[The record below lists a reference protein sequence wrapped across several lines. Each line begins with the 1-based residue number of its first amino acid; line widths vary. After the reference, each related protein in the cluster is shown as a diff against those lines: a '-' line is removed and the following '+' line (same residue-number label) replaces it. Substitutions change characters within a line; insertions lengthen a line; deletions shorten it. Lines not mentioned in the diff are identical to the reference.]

1 MMRRLA
7 AGTTI
12 ALGATLVVAGLAPAT
27 GGGLAAQMPDAWI
40 LDGQDAEDYRL
51 RLDPEVAHSGSSSMR
66 LAARGNRRRSQWAAS
81 VQYVDAIAYRGKRM
95 RLRGYLRADDVDSGG
110 LWVRVDGIL
119 EGKYA
124 MLALDNSEDRRVEG
138 TRDWEAR
145 EIVVDIPP
153 EAVTILIG
161 ALITGDGELWVD
173 DLSFEA
179 VAEGVPLTTEPEVVI
194 TDQPYARPLG
204 VFPAPANLDFEREMK
219 DPMQNMESLENMKNI
234 ENMESDR

>member
-1 MMRRLA
+1 MKPAVQGLSAASTVALA
-7 AGTTI
+7 SLLAGT
-12 ALGATLVVAGLAPAT
+12 V
-27 GGGLAAQMPDAWI
+27 GGLAAQMPDAWV
-40 LDGQDAEDYRL
+40 LVGQDAEDYRL

-81 VQYVDAIAYRGKRM
+81 VQLVDAIAYRGKRM

-138 TRDWEAR
+138 TQDWETR

-153 EAVTILIG
+153 EGVTILIG
-161 ALITGDGELWVD
+161 AMITGDGELWVD
-173 DLSFEA
+173 DLSFDA
-179 VAEGVPLTTEPEVVI
+179 VAEDVPLTTEPEVVI
-194 TDQPYARPLG
+194 TDQPYARPPG
-204 VFPAPANLDFEREMK
+204 VFPTPTNLDFEREMK
-219 DPMQNMESLENMKNI
+219 DPMENMENMKNI
-234 ENMESDR
+234 ENMESNR

>member
-1 MMRRLA
+1 MIRTLA
-7 AGTTI
+7 TGAI
-12 ALGATLVVAGLAPAT
+12 LALGAVAPAT
-27 GGGLAAQMPDAWI
+27 GGELAAQMPDAWV
-40 LDGQDAEDYRL
+40 LVGQDAADYRL

-66 LAARGNRRRSQWAAS
+66 LEARGNRRRSQWAAS
-81 VQYVDAIAYRGKRM
+81 VQLVDATAYRGKRM

-138 TRDWEAR
+138 TQDWETR

-153 EAVTILIG
+153 EGVTILIG
-161 ALITGDGELWVD
+161 AMLTGDGELWVD

-179 VAEGVPLTTEPEVVI
+179 VAEDVPLTTEPEVVI
-194 TDQPYARPLG
+194 TDQPYARPPG
-204 VFPAPANLDFEREMK
+204 VFPTPTNLDFEREMK
-219 DPMQNMESLENMKNI
+219 TGDEDGDE
-234 ENMESDR
+234 

>member
-7 AGTTI
+7 AGAVLAVGAI
-12 ALGATLVVAGLAPAT
+12 LALGVLAPAT
-27 GGGLAAQMPDAWI
+27 GGGLAAQMPDAWV
-40 LDGQDAEDYRL
+40 LVGQDAEDYRL

-81 VQYVDAIAYRGKRM
+81 VQLVDATAYRGKRM

-119 EGKYA
+119 EGNYA

-138 TRDWEAR
+138 TRDWETR

-153 EAVTILIG
+153 EGVTILIG
-161 ALITGDGELWVD
+161 AMITGDGELWVD

-179 VAEGVPLTTEPEVVI
+179 VAEDVPLTTEPEVVI
-194 TDQPYARPLG
+194 TDQPYARPPG
-204 VFPAPANLDFEREMK
+204 VFPTPTNLDFEREMK
-219 DPMQNMESLENMKNI
+219 DPMENTENMENMENT
-234 ENMESDR
+234 ENMESNR

>member
-7 AGTTI
+7 VRATLAVGVVV
-12 ALGATLVVAGLAPAT
+12 ALGALAPAA
-27 GGGLAAQMPDAWI
+27 GGGLAAQMPDAWV
-40 LDGQDAEDYRL
+40 LVGQDAEDYRL

-66 LAARGNRRRSQWAAS
+66 LEARGNRRRSQWAAS
-81 VQYVDAIAYRGKRM
+81 VQLVDAIAYRGKRM

-138 TRDWEAR
+138 TQDWETR

-153 EAVTILIG
+153 EGVTILIG
-161 ALITGDGELWVD
+161 AMITGDGELWVD

-179 VAEGVPLTTEPEVVI
+179 VAEDVPLTTEPEVVI
-194 TDQPYARPLG
+194 TDQPYARPPG
-204 VFPAPANLDFEREMK
+204 VFPTPTNLDFEREMK
-219 DPMQNMESLENMKNI
+219 DPMENMENMENI
-234 ENMESDR
+234 ENMEADR